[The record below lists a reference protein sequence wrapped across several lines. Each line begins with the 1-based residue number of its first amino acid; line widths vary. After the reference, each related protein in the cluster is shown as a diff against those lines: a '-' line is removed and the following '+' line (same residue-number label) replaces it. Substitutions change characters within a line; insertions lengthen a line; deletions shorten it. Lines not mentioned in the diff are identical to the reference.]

1 MNYYQ
6 DIISKANEKML
17 AIVDKS
23 INLKG
28 IKTDMFQR

>member
-6 DIISKANEKML
+6 DIISKANKKLL

-23 INLKG
+23 INLKS
-28 IKTDMFQR
+28 IKTGMFQR

>member
-6 DIISKANEKML
+6 DIISKANKKLL
-17 AIVDKS
+17 AIVDKG
-23 INLKG
+23 INLKS